1 MYIKYDIFYCKIKGF
16 FRSFIFLLVIGLKVV
31 VKRIR
36 RVFSFSEFRNEEVVR
51 MSMFL
56 AVKFL

>member
-1 MYIKYDIFYCKIKGF
+1 MCIKYDIFYFKIKVF
-16 FRSFIFLLVIGLKVV
+16 FLSLIFLLVIGLKVV